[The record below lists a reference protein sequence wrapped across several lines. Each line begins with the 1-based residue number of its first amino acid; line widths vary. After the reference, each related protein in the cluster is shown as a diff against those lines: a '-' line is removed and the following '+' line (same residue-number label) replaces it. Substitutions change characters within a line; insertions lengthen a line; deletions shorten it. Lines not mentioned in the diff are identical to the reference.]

1 MGRSSRHCRAARTCT
16 SDDGLHDL
24 RSAVADLES
33 ESVAEPLLH
42 HAAVVATVPEHEQA
56 LVNGV
61 VRELWCPPLAH
72 GRLRAMRRAFILEP
86 ERLQTQQARRLDLR
100 VEIGQWMRNAL
111 KGR

>member
-1 MGRSSRHCRAARTCT
+1 MGRRSRHGRAARTCT

-33 ESVAEPLLH
+33 ENIAEPLLH
-42 HAAVVATVPEHEQA
+42 HAAVVTTVPEHEQA
-56 LVNGV
+56 LVNDV
-61 VRELWCPPLAH
+61 VRELWCPPLAN
-72 GRLRAMRRAFILEP
+72 GRLRAGRRSFPL
-86 ERLQTQQARRLDLR
+86 ARGRPKTRRPLRLDLR